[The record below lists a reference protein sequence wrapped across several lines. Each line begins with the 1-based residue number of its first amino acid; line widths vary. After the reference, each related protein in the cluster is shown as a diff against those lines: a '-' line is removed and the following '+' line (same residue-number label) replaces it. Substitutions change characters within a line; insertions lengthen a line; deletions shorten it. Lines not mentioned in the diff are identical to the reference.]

1 MLKLATV
8 GDNCIDYYAAQ
19 GKMFPGG
26 NPINVAVYAVRSG
39 LPASYTGAVGN
50 DEYGS
55 FMLKALSEK
64 GVDASHVQIL
74 PGKTAVTQVELVD
87 GERVFGDYDEG
98 VLADFVI
105 SDEDIDFFCDHALLH
120 TGLWGNAENDLP
132 RIKARKLSVSFDF
145 STVKEGNVMETAL
158 PYVDYAFF
166 SDEEESEE
174 LLTFMKDVYR
184 KGPRIVTVTL
194 GGNGS
199 IAYDGN
205 VFFRQGVVPTEVVD
219 TMGAGDSFIAGFC
232 KGIIE
237 GMPIRECMK
246 MGSECAAVTLGYMGA
261 W

>member
-26 NPINVAVYAVRSG
+26 NPINVAVYAVRCG
-39 LPASYTGAVGN
+39 LPASYTGAVGD
-50 DEYGS
+50 DEYGT
-55 FMLKALSEK
+55 FMRSALSDK
-64 GVDASHVQIL
+64 GVDASRVRVL
-74 PGKTAVTQVELVD
+74 PGKTAVTQVQLVD

-105 SDEDIDFFCDHALLH
+105 REDDIDFFCDHALLH
-120 TGLWGNAENDLP
+120 TGLWGNAEHELH
-132 RIKARKLSVSFDF
+132 RIKARGLPVSFDF
-145 STVKEGNVMETAL
+145 STAKEGEVLETAL

-174 LLTFMKDVYR
+174 LLTFMKQIHS

-205 VFFRQGVVPTEVVD
+205 AFFRNGIIPTEVVD
-219 TMGAGDSFIAGFC
+219 SMGAGDSFIAGFC

-237 GMPIRECMK
+237 QKPIKECMK

>member
-1 MLKLATV
+1 MMKLAAL
-8 GDNCIDYYAAQ
+8 GDNCIDYYAAL

-26 NPINVAVYAVRSG
+26 NPVNVAVYAVRSG
-39 LPASYTGAVGN
+39 LPASYTGAVG
-50 DEYGS
+50 DDDYGA
-55 FMLKALSEK
+55 FMLHALSEK
-64 GVDASHVQIL
+64 GVDASHVRIL

-98 VLADFVI
+98 VLKDFVI
-105 SDEDIDFFCDHALLH
+105 TDEDIDFFCQHALLH
-120 TGLWGNAENDLP
+120 TGLWGNAENDLH
-132 RIKARKLSVSFDF
+132 RIKARGLPVSFDF
-145 STVKEGNVMETAL
+145 STAKEGKVLDTAL
-158 PYVDYAFF
+158 PWVDYAFF
-166 SDEEESEE
+166 SGEEESEE
-174 LLTFMKDVYR
+174 LLAFMKEIHK

-205 VFFRQGVVPTEVVD
+205 AFIRYGIVPTQVVD
-219 TMGAGDSFIAGFC
+219 SMGAGDSFIAGFC

-237 GMPIRECMK
+237 KRPIKECMK

>member
-1 MLKLATV
+1 MLKLAAV
-8 GDNCIDYYAAQ
+8 GDNCIDYYASQ

-50 DEYGS
+50 DEYGA
-55 FMLKALSEK
+55 FMLRALAEK
-64 GVDASHVQIL
+64 GVDASRVRVL

-132 RIKARKLSVSFDF
+132 RIKARGLSVSFDF
-145 STVKEGNVMETAL
+145 STAKEGNVMETAL